1 MIVCLLFSDI
11 IRAVQESHSKYEE
24 RKKKE
29 KLERQKELE
38 NKKLTEAKK
47 KKEMLEKAEKR
58 ASYLDKK
65 VKKLNADEK
74 KIDNEFDLAQRLLS
88 SAKEDLDKAINNEDM
103 VGIKVAR
110 EIVESASKKLQAIS
124 THKVSNKHFVLKS
137 EQNESAPVGGSS
149 MCIFVEKF
157 FGLLIFLAV

>member
-29 KLERQKELE
+29 KEELERQKELE
-38 NKKLTEAKK
+38 NKKLSKAKK
-47 KKEMLEKAEKR
+47 QKEMLEKAEMR

-65 VKKLNADEK
+65 EKKLNADEK
-74 KIDNEFDLAQRLLS
+74 KIDNEFDLTQRLLS

-124 THKVSNKHFVLKS
+124 IHRS
-137 EQNESAPVGGSS
+137 EQQTLRTEIGTKRKCAFDKLMKSCKKGNR
-149 MCIFVEKF
+149 FW
-157 FGLLIFLAV
+157 

>member
-29 KLERQKELE
+29 KEELERQKELE
-38 NKKLTEAKK
+38 NKKLSEAKNQ
-47 KKEMLEKAEKR
+47 KEMLEKAEKR

-65 VKKLNADEK
+65 EKKLNADEK

-88 SAKEDLDKAINNEDM
+88 SAKEDLVEAINKEDM
-103 VGIKVAR
+103 VGIKVAW
-110 EIVESASKKLQAIS
+110 EMVESASKKLQAIS
-124 THKVSNKHFVLKS
+124 THRREQHFVLKS
-137 EQNESAPVGGSS
+137 EQNESAPSINS
-149 MCIFVEKF
+149 
-157 FGLLIFLAV
+157 